1 MKRLVPEAP
10 TVPVR
15 DIFRRFWPFA
25 RPLRRWLFVA
35 LLLTATGPAL
45 EAATIWL
52 FKVLIDQVLVPRD
65 FGPFGWLAAAYLG
78 MTLARG
84 APAGRDDQRRRRGE
98 PGEHPARP
106 GLRRPEPRV
115 RPLLP
120 REPRGPRRG
129 HGRHPPARTL
139 QPAGRAH
146 RACRR
151 ARRHRPRDL
160 EAVRW
165 PADARSVAGLHDLPE
180 RALLADPRAHEARQH
195 AVRRLGRRRAHH
207 RVPRRAPG
215 DPRGTPAAPP
225 RPGPRRAA
233 RRARR
238 LQLSGRRHAGR

>member
-84 APAGRDDQRRRRGE
+84 ALSFADDLLSAWLGERFVLGLRVAFFSHLQRLSLDFFDRRQMGDRRIGANHVPPTALGLSHRAEGADFDQPARCAGDHPRLPRPQRRRTSDKRS
-98 PGEHPARP
+98 RRNWRRCRRRF
-106 GLRRPEPRV
+106 GLRGFLGGRPWKF
-115 RPLLP
+115 L
-120 REPRGPRRG
+120 
-129 HGRHPPARTL
+129 
-139 QPAGRAH
+139 
-146 RACRR
+146 
-151 ARRHRPRDL
+151 RDL
-160 EAVRW
+160 SF
-165 PADARSVAGLHDLPE
+165 RS
-180 RALLADPRAHEARQH
+180 
-195 AVRRLGRRRAHH
+195 
-207 RVPRRAPG
+207 
-215 DPRGTPAAPP
+215 GTP
-225 RPGPRRAA
+225 RSCCFGSR
-233 RRARR
+233 
-238 LQLSGRRHAGR
+238 QSN